1 MKIAFWS
8 MDYEKSCAFH
18 NFVAISIASVMQYP
32 YTITAFENYLGK
44 DNANKAYFSSREND
58 KLRYGGINLYEGGG
72 IEGLL
77 RRLYHGNNNTDYPNL
92 LRHFS
97 KEVIPKHLF
106 YIPQGG
112 IINSEIFDYE
122 LNYNIKE
129 LLRVIEEN
137 TDICYIN
144 VNRQNHLSSKAILQ
158 EADLVVIN
166 LCQDSDNLNE
176 FFQNYSSLLSKSIF
190 ILGNYSPKSFMS
202 CKRISKYYDIP
213 LEEVLPL
220 PYSEDFNLACNQGR
234 AIEFVNSNYMCTREN
249 PNFLFIHCIRKATY
263 MILKKTH
270 IFIKNEDRKHCYI

>member
-8 MDYEKSCAFH
+8 NDYEKSCALH

-44 DNANKAYFSSREND
+44 DNASKAYFSSSEND
-58 KLRYGGINLYEGGG
+58 NLKYGGINLYEGGG

-77 RRLYHGNNNTDYPNL
+77 RRLYHGNNKTDYPNL

-122 LNYNIKE
+122 LYYNIKE
-129 LLRVIEEN
+129 LLSVIEEN

-144 VNRQNHLSSKAILQ
+144 VNKQNHLSSKAILQ
-158 EADLVVIN
+158 EADLIVIN

-176 FFQNYSSLLSKSIF
+176 FFQSYSSLLSKSIF

-213 LEEVLPL
+213 LEEVLPIPL
-220 PYSEDFNLACNQGR
+220 SEDFVVACNQGR
-234 AIEFVNSNYMCTREN
+234 TIEFINSNYMCKRDN
-249 PNFLFIHCIRKATY
+249 PNFLFIHCMRKAAY
-263 MILKKTH
+263 MILKKAH
-270 IFIKNEDRKHCYI
+270 IFVKNEEKEHSYL